1 MNESEAPGVIV
12 YSTTYCGHCVRL
24 KRQLE
29 EAGIPYRS
37 IDIDMN
43 ERYGDRIARVTG
55 GRASF
60 QRLRW
65 PSACSSIPPSGK
77 CWTPWLLVIS
87 TYCKVDICR
96 TFVTFSTW

>member
-55 GRASF
+55 GPRIVPTVEVAE
-60 QRLRW
+60 R
-65 PSACSSIPPSGK
+65 
-77 CWTPWLLVIS
+77 LLVNP
-87 TYCKVDICR
+87 TLGEVLDALALGN
-96 TFVTFSTW
+96 